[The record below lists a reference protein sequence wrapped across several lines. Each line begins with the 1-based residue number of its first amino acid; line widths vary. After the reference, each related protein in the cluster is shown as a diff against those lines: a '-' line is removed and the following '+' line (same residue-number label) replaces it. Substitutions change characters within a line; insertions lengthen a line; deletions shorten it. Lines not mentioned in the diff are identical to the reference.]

1 MTPALCPPHLL
12 AMDSSV
18 VSPKYVADGP
28 LPPDDPPELV
38 EPFSV
43 NLCRFLHKI
52 GRRGPDLDRFLTSF
66 LKHREHLP
74 TASPDA
80 LIPGF
85 ADNAVLIRD
94 IPRGLWASPLVDTV
108 VVAKA
113 ARGFQSKRVLELG
126 SYRGVTARLIA
137 ESTEESTEIWT
148 VDHEPTHG
156 EAYRGTPVEAR
167 IHRVV
172 GKTTFELLEPYGKFD
187 LIFVDAEHDYKS
199 AYHDTICALKLLS
212 PGGVILWHDY
222 QNKTYLHG
230 FEGVSEAL
238 AVIKKSIDLP
248 IVSVEGTMIAIY
260 SEHPGWETANVKA
273 ASQAGGGRIDPWKGN
288 LIYQD

>member
-1 MTPALCPPHLL
+1 
-12 AMDSSV
+12 MDSSTV
-18 VSPKYVADGP
+18 PSKYVVDGP
-28 LPPDDPPELV
+28 LPPEAPPDLI

-43 NLCRFLHKI
+43 SLCRFLYKI
-52 GRRGPDLDRFLTSF
+52 GRRTEPVDRFLTSF
-66 LKHREHLP
+66 LKHREHLV
-74 TASPDA
+74 TAPPDA
-80 LIPGF
+80 LIPRF
-85 ADNAVLIRD
+85 AETTVVIRD

-113 ARGFQSKRVLELG
+113 AQGFQSKRVLELG

-156 EAYRGTPVEAR
+156 EAYRGTPLEAR

-260 SEHPGWETANVKA
+260 SEHPGWETSRVKA
-273 ASQAGGGRIDPWKGN
+273 VGNEVGGQIDPWKGK
-288 LIYQD
+288 LIRQD